1 MTHYKSLNNN
11 NNNNNNN
18 NFIFR
23 R

>member
-1 MTHYKSLNNN
+1 MVYTYIYKSL
-11 NNNNNNN
+11 NNNNN